1 MIPDATGATAS
12 ELTTRRVWTAVFA
25 LATNQLVAWGVLY
38 YAYAV
43 LSAPMARDL
52 GVSMRVVAGA
62 FSLTLAVSAG
72 LARPVGR
79 WLDRAGARTVLLTG
93 AVLGPLALGAIA
105 GVQGPVTLFLAFAAL
120 GVAQATAL
128 YEPAFRAVVAWCP
141 REEERV
147 RALVALTSVAG
158 FASTLFVPLTA
169 WLVERV
175 GWRAAVLALAVM
187 AGAVLMPAS
196 VVLPVTPS
204 SLPRVDPS
212 RDRRPIASEARLGT
226 ASHMLTAAFALQS
239 FATTG
244 ATVSLVW
251 HLVESGR
258 SMRTAALIAGL
269 VGASQ
274 VPGRLLLT
282 PIQRTVRTERRVAL
296 CFVMQA
302 CALAG
307 IAAGGMPGLLLGVV
321 LFGAANGMA
330 TLDRAAVTLDWWGPD
345 HFGVHSGRIA
355 STALLGRAA
364 APYAVELMH
373 AVTTYGSVLGALA
386 LCLVTSAVVFVH
398 GHRMRRR
405 MRPSDANGVF
415 RSASSGAL

>member
-12 ELTTRRVWTAVFA
+12 ELATRRVWTAVLA

-43 LSAPMARDL
+43 LSAPMAREL
-52 GVSMRVVAGA
+52 GVPMRVVAGA

-72 LARPVGR
+72 LARLVGR

-141 REEERV
+141 REGERAQ
-147 RALVALTSVAG
+147 ALVALTSIAG
-158 FASTLFVPLTA
+158 FANTLFVPLTA

-175 GWRAAVLALAVM
+175 GWRAAVLVLA
-187 AGAVLMPAS
+187 AIAAAVLIPVSVALRLMPVS
-196 VVLPVTPS
+196 PPLRT
-204 SLPRVDPS
+204 S
-212 RDRRPIASEARLGT
+212 RDRRPSASESRHVRAFNV
-226 ASHMLTAAFALQS
+226 LTAAFALQS

-251 HLVESGR
+251 HLVDSGR
-258 SMRTAALIAGL
+258 SMPTAALLAGL

-282 PIQRTVRTERRVAL
+282 PIQRTVRMERRVAL
-296 CFVMQA
+296 LFVMQA

-307 IAAGGMPGLLLGVV
+307 IAAGGMPGVLLGVV
-321 LFGAANGMA
+321 LFGAASGMA
-330 TLDRAAVTLDWWGPD
+330 TLDRAAVTLEWWGPN

-398 GHRMRRR
+398 GHRMQRRV
-405 MRPSDANGVF
+405 RPADPSGVF
-415 RSASSGAL
+415 RSASSWAG